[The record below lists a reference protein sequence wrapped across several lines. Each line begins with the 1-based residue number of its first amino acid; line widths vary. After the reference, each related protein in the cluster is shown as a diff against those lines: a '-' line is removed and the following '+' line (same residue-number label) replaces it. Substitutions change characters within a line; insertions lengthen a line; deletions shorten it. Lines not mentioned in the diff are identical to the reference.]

1 MDHNGNN
8 VNFHLLKHHMEK
20 EHQCPEIK
28 NFVILSTGFW
38 NNTVKKKIS
47 ETL

>member
-1 MDHNGNN
+1 
-8 VNFHLLKHHMEK
+8 MEK

-28 NFVILSTGFW
+28 DFVILSTGFW
-38 NNTVKKKIS
+38 KNTVKKKIS